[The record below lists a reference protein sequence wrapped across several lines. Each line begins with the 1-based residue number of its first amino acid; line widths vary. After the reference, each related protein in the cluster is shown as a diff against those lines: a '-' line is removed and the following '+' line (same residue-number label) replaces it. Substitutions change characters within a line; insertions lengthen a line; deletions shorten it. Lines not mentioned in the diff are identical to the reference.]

1 MELKTVIYIDI
12 NTQTK
17 FTISDEKTLHQTLS
31 GLWSQIYKLKHSHPI
46 FCLEHRLVGT
56 IDGCRVQSVPDTGK
70 KLSIYV
76 ADNCETKDGK
86 VFSCGGAGGDNNNT
100 YSTFGFIG
108 DGTTIPRFLP
118 VLILENVKYI
128 AIGSYSSFA
137 IDKNGTLYG
146 WGLNNAEEMLLYF

>member
-1 MELKTVIYIDI
+1 MKMELKTVIYIDI

-31 GLWSQIYKLKHSHPI
+31 GLWSKIYKLKHSHPI

-70 KLSIYV
+70 KLPIYV

-86 VFSCGGAGGDNNNT
+86 VFVSNGIDGRKDINISNYYTVINTAGKQLYPPLEKNQETALDKFIREAYNT
-100 YSTFGFIG
+100 
-108 DGTTIPRFLP
+108 
-118 VLILENVKYI
+118 KYMI
-128 AIGSYSSFA
+128 T
-137 IDKNGTLYG
+137 KQQNTK
-146 WGLNNAEEMLLYF
+146 

>member
-1 MELKTVIYIDI
+1 MKMELKTVIYIDI

-86 VFSCGGAGGDNNNT
+86 VFVSNGIDGRKDINISNCYTVINSAGKQLYPPLEKNQETALDKFIREAYNT
-100 YSTFGFIG
+100 KY
-108 DGTTIPRFLP
+108 TITKQQ
-118 VLILENVKYI
+118 NTK
-128 AIGSYSSFA
+128 
-137 IDKNGTLYG
+137 
-146 WGLNNAEEMLLYF
+146 